1 MIQFSKTE
9 EYAVLLLN
17 ALTEAYNKRLVPL
30 SEVAREYHIPLLF
43 LRNIA
48 NKLKHGNVIDAVE
61 GKAGGYK
68 LAKPPHKLTL
78 GDVLRVFTDK
88 PLLASCADGKHECVC
103 GKQNVCQTGSA
114 WRRVNQEF
122 LERVA
127 SISLGDFVHESE
139 RKAH

>member
-1 MIQFSKTE
+1 MIHFSKTE

-17 ALTEAYNKRLVPL
+17 ALTASYNKRLVPL

-61 GKAGGYK
+61 GKSGGYRLTK
-68 LAKPPHKLTL
+68 SPQELTL
-78 GDVLRVFTDK
+78 GEILRVFTDK
-88 PLLASCADGKHECVC
+88 PLLASCADGHHECVC
-103 GKQNVCQTGSA
+103 GKQNVCHTGTP

-127 SISLGDFVHESE
+127 NISLGDFVNESG
-139 RKAH
+139 RNAV